1 MRPRDRA
8 ALILVAIALGWA
20 CLAVGGA
27 PRWAAVTGALLA
39 VATAVPYVTSRRAA
53 TKISPMLWPL
63 VVMVGLTALQLVPLP
78 IALAEQVVPAK
89 VALIR
94 ANAHAWGEGAPGWV
108 LASHDPPATLVELA
122 KLVGYLA
129 LAWTC
134 TRLAAERAC
143 RPWLVTIA
151 AGVATTAALITLG
164 HHVLGL
170 DLLYGIYRPS
180 ARLPVLG
187 PLIGVNHLASLLTLA
202 VPLAIALAV
211 RGRGAERIG
220 WIASALVLGGTG
232 ILTGSRGGLL
242 GLAAALVVVATVLVV
257 QRRAGS
263 DSSRR
268 VPMSLSLPAVA
279 LIGATIVLTA
289 VLTGGTLSRELA
301 GTRLDELEEPE
312 GKYQVWVRAAHL
324 SVDNH
329 WLGVGKGG
337 FEPAFTPHAATVAI
351 SYSHVENGYLQAIVD
366 WGVPGAA
373 ALFLSLLVAAR
384 AAARRWRQGSL
395 EAGALAAVAALAVH
409 DLADFSIE
417 LPAVAMTIIVA
428 AAILLPARLGAAQR
442 EDRDRPPSRG
452 VPRAV
457 VRLRAG
463 AIAAGVILVALAA
476 SPLGRAAPADA
487 RRVLDAAPA
496 ERLAVARAA
505 FARHPAD
512 HVLAARAAEALLARR
527 DGRAVKVIARALAM
541 RSEHPGLHRLAG
553 RILAATDRADQAAAE
568 FAAASRLARDVRPVV
583 ADVLAV
589 FREPARIA
597 EALAAEP
604 GQAAQIALVL
614 RQRNRPDAAL
624 AYAVRT
630 AYLNPKDARAQA
642 VLADCALIAG
652 DHATAAAAAAIAW
665 SRAPTARNAT
675 LVGEA
680 MLGTGEAARAIP
692 ILTGAL
698 GRTTRESAFER
709 VRLYGALAD
718 LHLAAGDAAG
728 AKPVLERAGE
738 IAGTD
743 PGLRVLVHMRLA
755 RVEDALGNT
764 NQAAWERREA
774 ARLSAEQQAKQSP

>member
-8 ALILVAIALGWA
+8 ALILVAIALSWS

-39 VATAVPYVTSRRAA
+39 VATAVPYVTSRRDA
-53 TKISPMLWPL
+53 TTISPMLWPL
-63 VVMVGLTALQLVPLP
+63 AIMAGLTALQLVPLP
-78 IALAEQVVPAK
+78 IALAEQLVPAK
-89 VALIR
+89 VALVR

-134 TRLAAERAC
+134 VRLAAERAC
-143 RPWLVTIA
+143 RHWLVTIA
-151 AGVATTAALITLG
+151 AGVATTAALITIV
-164 HHVLGL
+164 HHFLGL
-170 DLLYGIYRPS
+170 DLLYGLYRPS

-202 VPLAIALAV
+202 VPLAISLAV
-211 RGRGAERIG
+211 RGRGLERYG
-220 WIASALVLGGTG
+220 WIAAALVLAGTG

-263 DSSRR
+263 DTSRR
-268 VPMSLSLPAVA
+268 VPMSLTLPAVA
-279 LIGATIVLTA
+279 AIGGAIVLTA

-301 GTRLDELEEPE
+301 GTSLDELEEPE

-373 ALFLSLLVAAR
+373 ALFLALLLAAR
-384 AAARRWRQGSL
+384 VAARRWRQGPL

-409 DLADFSIE
+409 ELADFSIE

-428 AAILLPARLGAAQR
+428 AAILLPARLAAAHR
-442 EDRDRPPSRG
+442 DDRPHARG

-463 AIAAGVILVALAA
+463 AIAAAVIVVGLAA

-487 RRVLDAAPA
+487 QRVLETPPA

-527 DGRAVKVIARALAM
+527 DARAVKVIARAMAM

-553 RILAATDRADQAAAE
+553 RILAATGRADQAATE
-568 FAAASRLARDVRPVV
+568 FATASRLARDVRPVV
-583 ADVLAV
+583 ADVLTV
-589 FREPARIA
+589 YREPAQIA
-597 EALAAEP
+597 EALAADP
-604 GQAAQIALVL
+604 RQAAQIALVL

-624 AYAVRT
+624 AYAART
-630 AYLNPKDARAQA
+630 AYLNARDARAQA
-642 VLADCALIAG
+642 VLAEHALAAG
-652 DHATAAAAAAIAW
+652 EHATAAAAAEIAW
-665 SRAPTARNAT
+665 ARNPTARNAT

-680 MLGTGEAARAIP
+680 MLGTGQAARGIP

-698 GRTTRESAFER
+698 ARTVTESAFER
-709 VRLYGALAD
+709 VRLYGTLAD

-738 IAGTD
+738 IAGND
-743 PGLRVLVHMRLA
+743 PGLRVLVHLRLA
-755 RVEDALGNT
+755 KVEDALGNT
-764 NQAAWERREA
+764 NQAAWERGEVD
-774 ARLSAEQQAKQSP
+774 RLSREQQAKQSP